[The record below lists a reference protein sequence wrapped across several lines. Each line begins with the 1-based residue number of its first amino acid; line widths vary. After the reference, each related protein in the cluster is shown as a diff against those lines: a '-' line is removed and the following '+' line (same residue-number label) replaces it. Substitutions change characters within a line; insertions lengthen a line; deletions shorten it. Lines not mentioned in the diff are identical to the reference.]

1 MILRRSFLTGAASLL
16 FAPAIVRAS
25 SLMPIKGVDFWLEE
39 TTHPLAGTAYPNVCD
54 RIPVMLNG
62 VIRYLLPDDE
72 KIREAQPLWADY
84 GGTTDIDRWIEIRR
98 FPFRVLSKEEGAPVE
113 FMTLDWTVDNLARPK
128 LVEI

>member
-1 MILRRSFLTGAASLL
+1 MRRRSFLTGAASLL

-25 SLMPIKGVDFWLEE
+25 SLMPISSRNLLPKWNHLPGCYVGG
-39 TTHPLAGTAYPNVCD
+39 PYPNVCD

-72 KIREAQPLWADY
+72 KIREAKPLWADY

-113 FMTLDWTVDNLARPK
+113 FMDWTQVT
-128 LVEI
+128 